1 MDCIPLTDLASVQLG
16 ILSNYVDVIQA
27 VPQVQDP
34 NELIPGH
41 FCVISDICISFFPK
55 IDSRIT
61 TRIVFSS
68 CHATFNYTFNIFQS
82 KVRFLLFHKE
92 LRHRRLGGLTLAG
105 IHIIWGRHGLPRKF
119 NPGLWKL
126 NSRPLTKF

>member
-1 MDCIPLTDLASVQLG
+1 MDCIALTDLASVQLG

-82 KVRFLLFHKE
+82 KVRFLLFHQ
-92 LRHRRLGGLTLAG
+92 
-105 IHIIWGRHGLPRKF
+105 
-119 NPGLWKL
+119 
-126 NSRPLTKF
+126 